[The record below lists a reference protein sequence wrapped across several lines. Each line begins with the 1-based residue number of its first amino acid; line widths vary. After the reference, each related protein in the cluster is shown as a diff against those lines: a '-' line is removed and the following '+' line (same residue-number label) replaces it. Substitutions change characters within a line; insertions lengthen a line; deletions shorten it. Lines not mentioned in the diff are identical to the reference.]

1 MNIKKLLGMQSQK
14 EKIKE
19 YRQLQ
24 QELSVLNNEATLLA
38 ESYSLQK
45 SQLDDLSNH
54 SDSEVRIDALRRFQ
68 AFSSQQTAD
77 VIKLCNRKT
86 SIEKSMKN
94 IEKDAEIA
102 ELIADIK
109 DTYSA
114 RGEWKKGN
122 IRKSVYFDI
131 LKAKSGGPVRFADVL
146 VFRGD
151 KLLILQRAGEGGSFS
166 EEWCIPGGHVDPGE
180 DFREAAAREL
190 YEETGIEIP
199 ESLLEEVAVYK
210 NKDVDIH
217 YFMTHVDNE
226 SPVSVVVDS
235 QEEIG
240 SAWINPHT
248 ELDQYKFIFDM
259 KENLENILGCQR
271 PNPVLM
277 VLKAFTQGK
286 ISPKVFEDFAKS
298 HKEDIRKAEN
308 KTYFSHKERKDL
320 AKKGEAMPNGKY
332 PIRNAQDLH
341 DAIKLVGAS
350 SMPEGEVKAWIK
362 KRAKALKLTD
372 ELPDD
377 WKEKDIEK
385 AYFSEEERKELAE
398 KGEAMPDGKYP
409 IRNSSDLRNAIRLV
423 GNSDVPESKVK
434 AWIKK
439 RAKALGLEDELPEDW
454 REEKLEKSRKCTKII
469 TIECNDPE
477 DSLED
482 IINEIKIRGNVGHSF
497 SIVVDPDKRD
507 RKTLGWDGDGGDY
520 IGDIKV
526 TNKEIEKAADTEDAE
541 TMANESLDGEA
552 KKDVNTKDSEEKED
566 SEKSP
571 FDKAELEMIG
581 EAIAKSNGFNILVSF
596 NDLDQA
602 EMFKSLI
609 EEWSTSGKLDVGF
622 VKSIGNDF
630 QGDTEGSSIEKAKPE
645 KKVFNEYLNFIEGAK
660 TRLKNIHW
668 GEEDNSKHVYLDSLT
683 DEVSD
688 FEDKIAEAGQAGF
701 GRFSDGEIQGDEVT
715 EDDPVAICQMIF
727 DKTIDFRHA
736 LEGKDDYNGEISW
749 IDDFLASLK
758 QTKYRLQMH

>member
-54 SDSEVRIDALRRFQ
+54 SDPEVRIDALRRFQ

-277 VLKAFTQGK
+277 VLKSFMEGK
-286 ISPKVFEDFAKS
+286 ISKKVFEDFAKS
-298 HKEDIRKAEN
+298 HSEDIRKAEN

-362 KRAKALKLTD
+362 KRAKALDLTD

-377 WKEKDIEK
+377 WKEKDE
-385 AYFSEEERKELAE
+385 SEE
-398 KGEAMPDGKYP
+398 
-409 IRNSSDLRNAIRLV
+409 
-423 GNSDVPESKVK
+423 VK
-434 AWIKK
+434 
-439 RAKALGLEDELPEDW
+439 KA
-454 REEKLEKSRKCTKII
+454 
-469 TIECNDPE
+469 
-477 DSLED
+477 
-482 IINEIKIRGNVGHSF
+482 V
-497 SIVVDPDKRD
+497 
-507 RKTLGWDGDGGDY
+507 
-520 IGDIKV
+520 
-526 TNKEIEKAADTEDAE
+526 DTEDSE
-541 TMANESLDGEA
+541 TIANESLDGEA
-552 KKDVNTKDSEEKED
+552 KKDVNTKETEERED
-566 SEKSP
+566 SDRGP
-571 FDKAELEMIG
+571 FDKSELEMIG
-581 EAIAKSNGFNILVSF
+581 EAIAKSNGFNLLVSF

-602 EMFKSLI
+602 EMFKSLV
-609 EEWSTSGKLDVGF
+609 EEWSAAGKLDIGF
-622 VKSIGNDF
+622 VKSIGNDLE
-630 QGDTEGSSIEKAKPE
+630 GDTEGTSIEKAKPE
-645 KKVFNEYLNFIEGAK
+645 KKVFRDYLNFIEGIK
-660 TRLKNIHW
+660 TRLKNVHW
-668 GEEDNSKHVYLDSLT
+668 GEKDNSKHVYLDDLS
-683 DEVSD
+683 DEVGE

-701 GRFSDGEIQGDEVT
+701 GRFSDGEIQGEEIT
-715 EDDPVAICQMIF
+715 EDDPVKVCQMIF
-727 DKTIDFRHA
+727 DRTVDFRHA
-736 LEGKDDYNGEISW
+736 LDGKDDYNGEISW
-749 IDDFLASLK
+749 IDDFLATLN
-758 QTKYRLQMH
+758 QTIYRLQMH

>member
-54 SDSEVRIDALRRFQ
+54 SDPEVRIDALRRFQ

-240 SAWINPHT
+240 SAWINPYT

-439 RAKALGLEDELPEDW
+439 RAKALGLEDELPEEW
-454 REEKLEKSRKCTKII
+454 EH
-469 TIECNDPE
+469 
-477 DSLED
+477 
-482 IINEIKIRGNVGHSF
+482 V
-497 SIVVDPDKRD
+497 
-507 RKTLGWDGDGGDY
+507 
-520 IGDIKV
+520 
-526 TNKEIEKAADTEDAE
+526 EKATDTEDAE

-622 VKSIGNDF
+622 VKSIGNDL
-630 QGDTEGSSIEKAKPE
+630 QGDTEGSSVEKAKPE

>member
-54 SDSEVRIDALRRFQ
+54 SDPEVRIDALRRFQ

-439 RAKALGLEDELPEDW
+439 RAKALGLEDELPEEW
-454 REEKLEKSRKCTKII
+454 EH
-469 TIECNDPE
+469 
-477 DSLED
+477 
-482 IINEIKIRGNVGHSF
+482 V
-497 SIVVDPDKRD
+497 
-507 RKTLGWDGDGGDY
+507 
-520 IGDIKV
+520 
-526 TNKEIEKAADTEDAE
+526 EKATDTEDAE

-622 VKSIGNDF
+622 VKSIGNDL
-630 QGDTEGSSIEKAKPE
+630 QGDTEGSSVEKAKPE